1 MKIAYIGTYPPREC
15 GIGTFTNNLIK
26 AVGANTSH
34 EKIHDHATVIA
45 MNDTGEEY
53 DYPEEVKFVVRQEH
67 QRDYV
72 EAAKFI
78 NFSDADLC
86 ILEHEFGIFGGE
98 SGVYIL
104 PLINRLEVPLLVT
117 FHTVLREPSF
127 VQKSIVQQI
136 GEKASKVIVMSHRAV
151 RYLENIYQI
160 DRKKIIRIEHGVPS
174 FNILPQEQAK
184 KKFNFQ
190 DRKVLFTFGLLSR
203 NKGIETVINA
213 LPPVVEK
220 HPDLL
225 YIVLGNTHPSVLK
238 HDGEEYRNYLVR
250 LVKQLKL
257 ENNVFFTKQFIDEE
271 TLFEYLTAADIYI
284 TPYLNEEQITSGT
297 LAYAVGAGVAVV
309 STPYWHAQELLADN
323 RGRLFDFKD
332 SDKLSGILL
341 EILDNPEILKE
352 LRENAFNYGR
362 NLRWPVIGGEYLKV
376 AERALK
382 EHVKPVVEKFVIDP
396 QVLPHFTLR
405 HVKRITDDT
414 GIIQHAKFDIPNLK
428 EGYCLDDNARA
439 LIMALMTYRRNRD
452 PLAYDLLPIYL
463 SYIHYMQ
470 NVKGTFRNFLSFSRQ
485 FLDEEGSEDSF
496 GRTIWS
502 LGYLIQHAP
511 SNSYYEFGKTIFM
524 KAAPN
529 FERLEHLKSVANTL
543 IGICYYLRRHKD
555 DEQMTAVM
563 KRLTSRIKEA
573 YIAHSDGD
581 WNWFEDHMS
590 YDNGILPLALFH
602 AADVA
607 DDSEALG
614 IAVKSTRF
622 LESVT
627 FRNGYQAPVG
637 NRGWYHKGGECPL
650 FDQQAIDV
658 MAVVLL
664 YFQAYKTTKDSRYN
678 EKMFVS
684 YMWFLGEN
692 ELNLP
697 VYDHE
702 TGGCCD
708 GLAPTGVNRN
718 QGAESTLAYLI
729 SHLTIL
735 NALEY
740 ESRMDK

>member
-15 GIGTFTNNLIK
+15 GIGTFTNNLIR

-34 EKIHDHATVIA
+34 KRVQDHATVLAI
-45 MNDTGEEY
+45 NDPGEEY
-53 DYPEEVKFVVRQEH
+53 DYPEEVKFVIRQEH

-72 EAAKFI
+72 DAAKFI

-86 ILEHEFGIFGGE
+86 ILEHEYGIFGGE

-117 FHTVLREPSF
+117 FHTVLKEPSF
-127 VQKSIVQQI
+127 IQRSIVQQI
-136 GEKASKVIVMSHRAV
+136 GEKASNVIVMSHRAV
-151 RYLENIYQI
+151 RYLSDLYQI
-160 DRKKIIRIEHGVPS
+160 KRKKIALIEHGVPS
-174 FNILPQEQAK
+174 FDTLPQEQVK

-213 LPPVVEK
+213 LPPVVER

-238 HDGEEYRNYLVR
+238 HEGEEYRNYLIR
-250 LVKQLKL
+250 LAKHQKL
-257 ENNVFFTKQFIDEE
+257 ENNVFFSKQFIDEE

-284 TPYLNEEQITSGT
+284 TPYLNEQQITSGT
-297 LAYAVGAGVAVV
+297 LAYAIGAGVAVV
-309 STPYWHAQELLADN
+309 STPYWHAQELLAEN
-323 RGRLFDFKD
+323 RGRLFDFND
-332 SDKLSGILL
+332 SGQLSDILV
-341 EILDNPEILKE
+341 EILKNPKLLKE
-352 LRENAFNYGR
+352 LRENAFRYGK
-362 NLRWPVIGGEYLKV
+362 NLRWPVIGGQYLKV
-376 AERALK
+376 AKQALK
-382 EHVKPVVEKFVIDP
+382 DHVKPLADKFVIDP
-396 QVLPHFTLR
+396 QVLPHFNLD
-405 HVKRITDDT
+405 HIKRITDDT

-428 EGYCLDDNARA
+428 EGYCLDDNSRA
-439 LIMALMTYRRNRD
+439 LIMSLMTFRRNRD
-452 PLAYDLLPIYL
+452 PLAYNLLPVYL

-496 GRTIWS
+496 GRTIWA

-511 SNSYYEFGKTIFM
+511 SDSYYEFSKTIFL

-529 FERLEHLKSVANTL
+529 FENLEHLKAAANTL
-543 IGICYYLRRHKD
+543 IGICYYLRRHKG
-555 DEQMTAVM
+555 EEHMTSVM
-563 KRLTSRIKEA
+563 KRLTSRLKEA
-573 YIAHSDGD
+573 YLSHSDD
-581 WNWFEDHMS
+581 EWKWFEDQMS

-602 AADVA
+602 AAEVG
-607 DDSEALG
+607 DDREALE
-614 IAVKSTRF
+614 IAIKSTEF

-627 FRNGYQAPVG
+627 FRNGYQSPVG
-637 NRGWYHKGGECPL
+637 NMGWYRKGGECPL

-664 YFQAYKTTKDSRYN
+664 YFQAYKTTNDNSYN
-678 EKMFVS
+678 EKMFIS

-692 ELNLP
+692 ELGLP

-708 GLAPTGVNRN
+708 GLSPTGVNRN

-740 ESRMDK
+740 ESRMNK